1 MLSCVQLFMTPWT
14 VAHQAP
20 LSMRF
25 SRKEYWRGL
34 PCPPSE
40 DRPDPEIKARSPALA
55 GGFFPTEPPGKPAET
70 YTEAR
75 QYEHTDTQ
83 GGGRVKTGEGMEWCI

>member
-1 MLSCVQLFMTPWT
+1 M
-14 VAHQAP
+14 
-20 LSMRF
+20 
-25 SRKEYWRGL
+25 
-34 PCPPSE
+34 
-40 DRPDPEIKARSPALA
+40 SPALA